1 MPLPLI
7 DRISDSELKLVYRW
21 MMVNGFAQCQMCGTT
36 DDLTFDH
43 IIPKIRGGGN
53 SWDNLCIMCGPCNV
67 AKGSRLISGLIPLGI
82 ESPHLSTVQIYDLEP
97 GMRTFFGTIEAA
109 GFVGHF
115 NGKDMY
121 VLEFSGENLLH
132 SVMNS
137 KQYRH
142 SLTSSKIQSRPGEQR
157 IPLDPRFVLV

>member
-7 DRISDSELKLVYRW
+7 DTISNSELRLVYKW
-21 MMVNGFAQCQMCGTT
+21 LMKNGFVHCQLCGTA

-53 SWDNLCIMCGPCNV
+53 SFDNLCIMCGPCNV
-67 AKGSRLISGLIPLGI
+67 AKGSRIIKGLIPLNV
-82 ESPHLSTVQIYDLEP
+82 EAPDLTTMQVYDLQP
-97 GMRTFFGTIEAA
+97 GMHTFFGIVEAT

-121 VLEFSGENLLH
+121 VIEFSGEDLVL
-132 SVMNS
+132 SVMNT
-137 KQYRH
+137 KQYHNRIAR
-142 SLTSSKIQSRPGEQR
+142 KRVDSRPGDQK

>member
-21 MMVNGFAQCQMCGTT
+21 LMSNGFQQCQLCATR

-67 AKGSRLISGLIPLGI
+67 AKGSRIIKGLIPLSM
-82 ESPHLSTVQIYDLEP
+82 EAPMLDTVQVYDLQP
-97 GMRTFFGTIEAA
+97 GMKTFFGTVEAA

-115 NGKDMY
+115 NDKDMY
-121 VLEFSGENLLH
+121 VIEFSGEDLML

-142 SLTSSKIQSRPGEQR
+142 RMLRNGVQSRPGDQK

>member
-21 MMVNGFAQCQMCGTT
+21 LMNNGFEHCQLCGTSE
-36 DDLTFDH
+36 DLTFDH
-43 IIPKIRGGGN
+43 IIPKIRGGDN

-67 AKGSRLISGLIPLGI
+67 AKGSRIIKGLIPLSI
-82 ESPHLSTVQIYDLEP
+82 EAPRLHTVQVYDLQP
-97 GMRTFFGTIEAA
+97 GMHTFFGIVEAS

-121 VLEFSGENLLH
+121 VIEFSGPDLML

-142 SLTSSKIQSRPGEQR
+142 RIARNGIQSRPGDQQ

>member
-7 DRISDSELKLVYRW
+7 DRISDSELKLVYKW
-21 MMVNGFAQCQMCGTT
+21 LMQNGFEQCQLCGATEN
-36 DDLTFDH
+36 LTFDH

-67 AKGSRLISGLIPLGI
+67 AKGSRIIKGLIPLSV
-82 ESPHLSTVQIYDLEP
+82 EPPQYNSSQVYDLQP
-97 GMRTFFGTIEAA
+97 GMKTFFGTVEAS

-121 VLEFSGENLLH
+121 VIEFSGEDLML
-132 SVMNS
+132 SVMNC

-142 SLTSSKIQSRPGEQR
+142 RIARNGVQSRPGDQM